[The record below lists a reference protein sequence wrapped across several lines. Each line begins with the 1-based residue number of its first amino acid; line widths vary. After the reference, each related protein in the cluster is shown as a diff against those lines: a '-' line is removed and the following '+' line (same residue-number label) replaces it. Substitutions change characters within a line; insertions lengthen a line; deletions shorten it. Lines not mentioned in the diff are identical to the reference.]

1 MAFLEIIALLEE
13 KAKVIIYMIMWADN
27 LGKIHSHKCSN
38 TAMQVYYLVH
48 MMEQEFHPEGN
59 AFSKTIFNW
68 PSFLYGRVV

>member
-1 MAFLEIIALLEE
+1 MAFLEIIALLGE

-27 LGKIHSHKCSN
+27 LGMIHSHKCSN
-38 TAMQVYYLVH
+38 TAMQVYYLVR
-48 MMEQEFHPEGN
+48 MMQEFHLEGN